1 MGLSNDANPVLLSPL
16 AAVQRIRHKAQ
27 FDAVLKVP
35 PCVKTPHFAL
45 HVVERANAPEGLFP
59 VEAAWLGVMLPKR
72 WAKHA
77 VTRNTLR
84 RQIYA
89 VGREILPP
97 LPHAALVV
105 RLRCGFSRQQFVRA
119 TSEALKRAARSELM
133 HLLGA
138 GLQARRSGGDHA

>member
-1 MGLSNDANPVLLSPL
+1 M
-16 AAVQRIRHKAQ
+16 QRIRHKAQ
-27 FDAVLKVP
+27 FDAVLKTP

-45 HVVERANAPEGLFP
+45 HLVERSSAPGDLFP
-59 VEAAWLGVMLPKR
+59 VDAAWLGVMLPKR

-89 VGREILPP
+89 VGQAASPH
-97 LPHAALVV
+97 LPHAAMVV
-105 RLRCGFSRQQFVRA
+105 RLRCGFSRQQFVSA
-119 TSEALKRAARSELM
+119 TSDALKCAARAELM

-138 GLQARRSGGDHA
+138 GLRARGFGAGHA

>member
-1 MGLSNDANPVLLSPL
+1 VGLSNDASVARLSPL
-16 AAVQRIRHKAQ
+16 TDVQRIRHKAQ
-27 FDAVLKVP
+27 FDAVLKAP

-45 HVVERANAPEGLFP
+45 HLVERESAPEGLFP
-59 VEAAWLGVMLPKR
+59 EEAAWLGVMLPKR

-89 VGREILPP
+89 VGRDPATD
-97 LPHAALVV
+97 LPHAAMVV
-105 RLRCGFSRQQFVRA
+105 RLRCGFSRQQFLSA
-119 TSEALKRAARSELM
+119 TSDALKRAARLELL

-138 GLQARRSGGDHA
+138 GLAARRSKGEHA